1 MRLFYFF
8 LDTLVFVV
16 GISKNYSGSWEILP
30 HPGKETLESESL
42 GPHAAET
49 PLTTISDVTS
59 SSYCLVQKR
68 GASARGTVPS
78 HQAQRAFTVRGGVWA
93 LVQDIIATAPV

>member
-16 GISKNYSGSWEILP
+16 GISKNYSGSWEIQP
-30 HPGKETLESESL
+30 HPGKETLESETL

-59 SSYCLVQKR
+59 SSCLVQKR
-68 GASARGTVPS
+68 GASACGIVPS
-78 HQAQRAFTVRGGVWA
+78 HQAQRVFTISGGVWA
-93 LVQDIIATAPV
+93 LVQDIIAMDPV